1 MKPIKTPFVTKRSN
15 SFPSGSGWLAG
26 LLGCALLTGV
36 ASAQGIFDNYDAAIV
51 EDNAAGLT
59 PTAALTTPVVLDG
72 SAGSAFDFGSV
83 SGDATIEFILEGDP
97 SFNNSA
103 FLAVGQAAASSLRYE
118 VWDNTGELGFTLG
131 GVADY
136 QFSPPATSPTAPT
149 HVAYVYDPAGAVMSV
164 YVNGKLAGT
173 TTGVGAAFV
182 MPSGAGFLGANS
194 TGGERMLG
202 TIHRVTVYD
211 SALDAATL
219 RRHSDAF
226 GGDVLPALAGY
237 DQAVGA
243 DTTAGLTPTVQQ
255 TTTLI
260 LPSTGRTPFDFGAN
274 SDDVTME
281 FILKGD
287 PSLNDSAFLAVGQNS
302 RSSLRYE
309 LWQNTGQLGF
319 TQGGVADY
327 PFTPGVVSPL
337 LPTHVTYAWNSVDRV
352 MRVFINGVLSGTTSG
367 VDPGFA
373 MPNGE
378 GYLGSNPSGT
388 ERMAGIVYRVTV
400 YDDLLDEATIA
411 RHAKGFTDVLQPP
424 LIPTFTTSNAH
435 LEAGE
440 SATLNW
446 TVQFAKTVTLNGTD
460 RSGVTTLVVAPEV
473 STTYIL
479 KAVNDAGTAESKIT
493 VYVEPKLAAY
503 DAAIAEDVAAGL
515 LPAASLTEA
524 VSFTGSGGS
533 PFNFGPVSG
542 DVAIEFIV
550 EGDPMA
556 TVNSYLAVGENDRSN
571 LRFEQWAET
580 VQNGFTQLGV
590 EDYLF
595 TPPVPSSAW
604 PTHLTY
610 VWDSTALS
618 MSIYVNGTL
627 AGTAENISQNFA
639 MPTGQGWLGANPG
652 GGEAL
657 VGTIYR
663 VTVYDDPPSPEV
675 IERHGKAF
683 LAQAR
688 PGLAA
693 YDRSVSESAGSP
705 AARLLAPVVV
715 NGTAGVP
722 FNFADT
728 SGGVT
733 MEFILQGD
741 PTANNSA
748 FLAVGANSI
757 NSLRYEL
764 WDNTGEIGF
773 TLGGVADYQF
783 VPGVPSPT
791 IATHVA
797 YVWQPDATTMSLF
810 VNGSLAGTT
819 TEVGAAF
826 EMPKGLGWLG
836 SAGPGATEP
845 MVGTIHRATVY
856 GEVLSAELILAHA
869 RSFLNQPTGPQL
881 AISLTRDLIT
891 ITLGQGTAGKHYRV
905 ETRASLSAGVV
916 WELLTDIPSLT
927 GTSIQIA
934 DPSPIGGRAQ
944 RYYRAVEVP

>member
-1 MKPIKTPFVTKRSN
+1 
-15 SFPSGSGWLAG
+15 
-26 LLGCALLTGV
+26 
-36 ASAQGIFDNYDAAIV
+36 
-51 EDNAAGLT
+51 
-59 PTAALTTPVVLDG
+59 
-72 SAGSAFDFGSV
+72 
-83 SGDATIEFILEGDP
+83 
-97 SFNNSA
+97 
-103 FLAVGQAAASSLRYE
+103 
-118 VWDNTGELGFTLG
+118 
-131 GVADY
+131 
-136 QFSPPATSPTAPT
+136 
-149 HVAYVYDPAGAVMSV
+149 
-164 YVNGKLAGT
+164 
-173 TTGVGAAFV
+173 
-182 MPSGAGFLGANS
+182 
-194 TGGERMLG
+194 MLG

-219 RRHSDAF
+219 RRHSEAF

-243 DTTAGLTPTVQQ
+243 DITAGLTPTVQH
-255 TTTLI
+255 TTTII
-260 LPSTGRTPFDFGAN
+260 LPTTGRTPFDFAAN

-327 PFTPGVVSPL
+327 PFSPGVVSPQQ
-337 LPTHVTYAWNSVDRV
+337 PTHVTYAWNSATRV
-352 MRVFINGVLSGTTSG
+352 MRMYINGVLSGSTTG
-367 VDPGFA
+367 VDAGFA

-388 ERMAGIVYRVTV
+388 ERMSGIVYRVTV
-400 YDDLLDEATIA
+400 YDDLLDEPAIA

-424 LIPTFTTSNAH
+424 LIPTFTTSSEH
-435 LEAGE
+435 LQAGE

-446 TVQFAKTVTLNGTD
+446 TVKFAKTVTLNGVD

-473 STTYIL
+473 STTYSL
-479 KAVNDAGTAESKIT
+479 KAENDAGIAEAKIT

-503 DAAIAEDVAAGL
+503 DAAIAADAAAGL
-515 LPAASLTEA
+515 VPAATLAEA

-533 PFNFGPVSG
+533 SFNFGAVSG
-542 DVAIEFIV
+542 DVAMEFIV

-610 VWDSTALS
+610 VWDSTAFS
-618 MSIYVNGTL
+618 MSLYVNGTL
-627 AGTAENISQNFA
+627 AGTAENISPSFG

-683 LAQAR
+683 LSQAR

-693 YDRSVSESAGSP
+693 YDRSVNAGASSP

-715 NGTAGVP
+715 NGSAGIP
-722 FNFADT
+722 FNFAET

-741 PTANNSA
+741 PSLNNSA
-748 FLAVGANSI
+748 FLAVGENSI

-783 VPGVPSPT
+783 APGVPSPT
-791 IATHVA
+791 VATHVA
-797 YVWQPDATTMSLF
+797 YVWQPEATTMSLF
-810 VNGSLAGTT
+810 VNGALAGTT
-819 TEVGAAF
+819 TGVGAAF
-826 EMPKGLGWLG
+826 EMPRGRGWLG
-836 SAGPGATEP
+836 SAGAGANEP
-845 MVGTIHRATVY
+845 MAGTIHRVTVY
-856 GEVLSAELILAHA
+856 GEVLSAEAILAHA
-869 RSFLNQPTGPQL
+869 RSFLNLPTGPQL
-881 AISLTRDLIT
+881 AVSLTRDLIT
-891 ITLGQGTAGKHYRV
+891 VALSQGTAGKHYRL
-905 ETRASLSAGVV
+905 ETRASLSANAA
-916 WELLTDIPSLT
+916 WELLTDIPSLN

-934 DPSPIGGRAQ
+934 DPSPIGGRTE